1 MAVQE
6 TEAVVTVTKVDRETR
21 TVTFRGPQGNVGT
34 LTVPPESQNL
44 DQVKPGQQYR
54 MKYMESVAVEIR
66 KGGAPSA
73 SAGEQVK
80 LAPKGS
86 KPGGVMVRTQ
96 QIAGV
101 VDAVD
106 YTNRSIAVRGPKGSI
121 LALKVADD
129 VKLEELSAG
138 DRISVTQ
145 ESPGEQGAGE
155 EGRLDWRGGL
165 DYSLATVFLAA
176 LLAAGCEKEAPA
188 PQAGAAGHDRD
199 RKAAVDSVQPHLR
212 RADREL
218 APAMGGGWVDASDA
232 IAKPSMGPKSN
243 TPSGSR

>member
-1 MAVQE
+1 VFLAHAQVKDRAVAVQE

-54 MKYMESVAVEIR
+54 M
-66 KGGAPSA
+66 
-73 SAGEQVK
+73 
-80 LAPKGS
+80 
-86 KPGGVMVRTQ
+86 
-96 QIAGV
+96 
-101 VDAVD
+101 
-106 YTNRSIAVRGPKGSI
+106 RGPKGSI

-155 EGRLDWRGGL
+155 RRPARLAGRAGLQSGDRVPGCPVGGGL
-165 DYSLATVFLAA
+165 RKGGAR
-176 LLAAGCEKEAPA
+176 AAG
-188 PQAGAAGHDRD
+188 
-199 RKAAVDSVQPHLR
+199 R
-212 RADREL
+212 RRR
-218 APAMGGGWVDASDA
+218 
-232 IAKPSMGPKSN
+232 
-243 TPSGSR
+243 SRS

>member
-1 MAVQE
+1 MKRTAIAAVLSSLVFLAHAQVKDRAVAVQE

-106 YTNRSIAVRGPKGSI
+106 YTNRSIAVRGPKGNI
-121 LALKVADD
+121 LALKVAAD
-129 VKLEELSAG
+129 VRLEELSAG
-138 DRISVTQ
+138 DRISVTHT
-145 ESPGEQGAGE
+145 EA
-155 EGRLDWRGGL
+155 
-165 DYSLATVFLAA
+165 LAVEMVAQPA
-176 LLAAGCEKEAPA
+176 KKAPA
-188 PQAGAAGHDRD
+188 NKAPEKKAG
-199 RKAAVDSVQPHLR
+199 
-212 RADREL
+212 
-218 APAMGGGWVDASDA
+218 
-232 IAKPSMGPKSN
+232 
-243 TPSGSR
+243 